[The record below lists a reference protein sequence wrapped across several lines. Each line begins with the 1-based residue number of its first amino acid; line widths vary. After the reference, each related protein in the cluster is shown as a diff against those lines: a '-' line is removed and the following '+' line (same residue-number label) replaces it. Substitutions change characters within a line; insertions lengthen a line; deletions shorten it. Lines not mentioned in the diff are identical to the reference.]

1 MLNEEYYDAN
11 DEELAKKENMKKI
24 YAMILIVQDLLKKKN
39 WKI

>member
-11 DEELAKKENMKKI
+11 DEELANMKKI